1 MINKKIYSLA
11 LILCLSFLCGCNTA
25 NAPTEPASTKTQT
38 DEVIITDE
46 EIGTT
51 EDSEITEEI
60 AITEETASK
69 TTDPEKEPE
78 PDTQDTN
85 DMENKEEN
93 TSESRNMK
101 LSLNNT
107 VIVDSNNNPIQLK
120 GVSTHGIGW
129 YPQYVN
135 YDAFKY
141 MRDTWNI
148 NCIRL
153 AMYTAEDSG
162 YCTNGDKENLKKI
175 INKGVGYA
183 TDLGLYVL
191 IDWHILSDGN
201 PNTHADEA
209 IDFFEEM
216 SSAYSSYDN
225 VLYEICNEPNGDV
238 KWSDIKEYAEKVI
251 PVIRNNDSDAL
262 IIVGTPTWS
271 QDVDIAALDPIT
283 EYDNILYTIHFY
295 AATHKEDLRNKM
307 KEALDNNL
315 PLFCS
320 EFGICDASGNGTL
333 DIKEADK
340 WIKAMDDASLSYCIW
355 NLSNKD
361 EASALISSDCDKTED
376 WTYEELSEEAQWY
389 LGVLGSSL
397 STATIDEPS
406 TDDDNISDNEDTSK
420 NTKAPK
426 DKDTSNKGFTVKA
439 SISNTWNDGKSD
451 FAQIDVHLSNKGET
465 KDSWEITI
473 EFAND
478 VKIDQKW
485 NGEYKVKG
493 KTVTISP
500 VDYNK
505 TLKDKDSYDIGFIVK
520 SAKDIS
526 IENISY
532 K

>member
-1 MINKKIYSLA
+1 MIRKKIYSLF
-11 LILCLSFLCGCNTA
+11 LILCLLVLCGCTA
-25 NAPTEPASTKTQT
+25 TTSEAPPENQPENS
-38 DEVIITDE
+38 EVIITDE
-46 EIGTT
+46 EAVITEDVQTEEKESDDTNESIDTEVKSDMTENNTT
-51 EDSEITEEI
+51 ENSETKETNTKNDS
-60 AITEETASK
+60 
-69 TTDPEKEPE
+69 
-78 PDTQDTN
+78 
-85 DMENKEEN
+85 
-93 TSESRNMK
+93 MK

-107 VIVDSNNNPIQLK
+107 LIVDANNNPVQLK

-129 YPQYVN
+129 FPQYVN
-135 YDAFKY
+135 YDSFKY

-162 YCTNGDKENLKKI
+162 YCTNGDKEKLKST

-183 TDLGLYVL
+183 TDLGMYVI

-201 PNTHADEA
+201 PNTNADEA
-209 IDFFEEM
+209 VDFFEEM

-238 KWSDIKEYAEKVI
+238 KWSDIKEYAERVI
-251 PVIRNNDSDAL
+251 PVIRNNDNDAL

-271 QDVDIAALDPIT
+271 QDVDIAAEDPIT
-283 EYDNILYTIHFY
+283 EYENILYTIHFY

-307 KEALDNNL
+307 KKALDSNL

-320 EFGICDASGNGTL
+320 EFGICDASGNGSL
-333 DIKEADK
+333 DIEEANK
-340 WIKAMDDASLSYCIW
+340 WIKAMDEASISYCIW

-361 EASALISSDCDKTED
+361 ESSSLITADCDKTED

-389 LGVLGSSL
+389 LGIL
-397 STATIDEPS
+397 D
-406 TDDDNISDNEDTSK
+406 SDNEEVPADEDASK
-420 NTKAPK
+420 ENVTAE
-426 DKDTSNKGFTVKA
+426 KGFNVKA
-439 SISNTWNDGKSD
+439 SIGNTWNDGKSD
-451 FAQIDVHLSNKGET
+451 FAQIDIHLSNKGKT

-485 NGEYKVKG
+485 NGEYKAKG
-493 KTVTISP
+493 KTVTITP

-520 SAKDIS
+520 SSKDIS